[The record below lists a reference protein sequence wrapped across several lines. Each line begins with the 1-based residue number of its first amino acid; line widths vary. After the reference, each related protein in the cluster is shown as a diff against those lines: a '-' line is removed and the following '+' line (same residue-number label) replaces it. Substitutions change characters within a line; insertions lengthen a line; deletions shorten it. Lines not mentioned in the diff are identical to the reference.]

1 MAITMPMMMMT
12 TTITMSFL
20 NEVECWLV
28 HLAVVIVFMLI
39 MYTRHVCLRY
49 VVLRVISPSIPQMSF
64 SKRLI

>member
-28 HLAVVIVFMLI
+28 HLVVVIVFMLI

-49 VVLRVISPSIPQMSF
+49 VVLRVLSLHPPNVF
-64 SKRLI
+64 L